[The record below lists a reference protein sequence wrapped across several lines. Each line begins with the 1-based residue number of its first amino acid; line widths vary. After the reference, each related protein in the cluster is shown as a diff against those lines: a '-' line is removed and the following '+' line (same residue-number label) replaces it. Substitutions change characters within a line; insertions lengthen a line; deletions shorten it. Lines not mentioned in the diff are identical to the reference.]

1 MIETPNIKKSD
12 LTIYKVIEMIYDKYG
27 NAPEGAQETVVEFY
41 SRNRAYWFFTVKC
54 LGKYIIDMETLTDL
68 QSVIYGKRQ
77 EAVDAYHNL
86 VSMISTM
93 SEDYKK
99 KVASSYEKIKTQ
111 KIPNTTVYLFSTDTA
126 IRQQLDGMYSHEK
139 YLIDIADNHAKYL
152 EDTIRSIDDIIYAI
166 PNRIRLEEIKL
177 CL

>member
-1 MIETPNIKKSD
+1 METSSTDKKD
-12 LTIYKVIEMIYDKYG
+12 LTIYQVIEMIYDKYG
-27 NAPEGAQETVVEFY
+27 NTPEGDQETLTDFY

-54 LGKYIIDMETLTDL
+54 LNKYIREMKDLTDL
-68 QSVIYGKRQ
+68 QSIIYGKRQ

-99 KVASSYEKIKTQ
+99 KVAASYEKIKTQ
-111 KIPNTTVYLFSTDTA
+111 KIPNTTVYLYSTDTA

-177 CL
+177 GL